1 MGTESETK
9 SREQGLATTAL
20 HTGRETTP
28 ERENSPPVFLTSSF
42 RFDSAEQ
49 ARAVFAGEEEG
60 NLYSRFTNPTVAMF
74 EERVAALEK
83 AEHAVAT
90 ASGMAAVTLVFL
102 SLLSSGEHVVISRS
116 VFGSTTNIAN
126 TLLKRMGIGV
136 SRVAL
141 SDLAA
146 WEAAITPA
154 TRMFFLETPA
164 NPTLEMVDLAALT
177 ALAHQK
183 GILVVVDNVLCT
195 PCLQRPLAL
204 GADLVVHS
212 ATKYMDGQ
220 GRVLGGVIAGGR
232 KLLMDHVYPMLRN
245 TGASLSPFN
254 AWVLFKGLET
264 LPLRMERHCD
274 NAERVAAHLAA
285 RPELAG
291 AVLYPGLPD
300 HPQRAL
306 AARQMRRFGAIV
318 CLDLGSRARAHRFM
332 DGLELAIIT
341 ANLGDSRT
349 LTTHPATTT
358 HAKLTGAERL
368 AAGIGDGLVRFS
380 IGLED
385 VEDIL
390 TDLDQAL
397 ARSAS

>member
-1 MGTESETK
+1 MSSGAES
-9 SREQGLATTAL
+9 SQRVYGVATTAL
-20 HTGRETTP
+20 HTGRDTTP
-28 ERENSPPVFLTSSF
+28 ERENSPPLFLTSSF

-60 NLYSRFTNPTVAMF
+60 NLYSRFTNPTVALF

-83 AEHAVAT
+83 AEHAVAA
-90 ASGMAAVTLVFL
+90 ASGMAAVTMVFL
-102 SLLSSGEHVVISRS
+102 SFLSAGDHVVISRS

-136 SRVAL
+136 TRVPL
-141 SDLAA
+141 SDLEA
-146 WEAAITPA
+146 WEAAVTPA
-154 TRMFFLETPA
+154 TRLFFLETPA
-164 NPTLEMVDLAALT
+164 NPTLEMVDLAAL
-177 ALAHQK
+177 ARLGRER

-195 PCLQRPLAL
+195 PCLQRPLEL
-204 GADLVVHS
+204 GVDLVVHS

-220 GRVLGGVIAGGR
+220 GRVLGGVVAGGR
-232 KLLMDHVYPMLRN
+232 KLLMDHVFPLLRN
-245 TGASLSPFN
+245 TGSSLSPFN

-274 NAERVAAHLAA
+274 NAERVAAHLAS

-300 HPQRAL
+300 HPQREL

-318 CLDLGSRARAHRFM
+318 CVDLGSRERAHRFM
-332 DGLELAIIT
+332 NGLKLAIIT

-358 HAKLTGAERL
+358 HAKLTDAERK
-368 AAGIGDGLVRFS
+368 AAGITEGLVRFS

-390 TDLDQAL
+390 NDLDAAL
-397 ARSAS
+397 DVSR

>member
-1 MGTESETK
+1 MERGAGVK
-9 SREQGLATTAL
+9 GRGFGAATIAL

-28 ERENSPPVFLTSSF
+28 ERENSPPLFLTSSF

-49 ARAVFAGEEEG
+49 ARAVFAGEEAG
-60 NLYSRFTNPTVAMF
+60 NLYSRFTNPTVALF
-74 EERVAALEK
+74 EERVAALEG

-90 ASGMAAVTLVFL
+90 ASGMAAITMVFL
-102 SLLSSGEHVVISRS
+102 ALLSAGDHVVISRS

-126 TLLKRMGIGV
+126 TLLKRMNIGV

-141 SDLAA
+141 SDLSA

-164 NPTLEMVDLAALT
+164 NPTLEMVDLEALSR
-177 ALAHQK
+177 LGRDK
-183 GILVVVDNVLCT
+183 GIWVVVDNVLCT
-195 PCLQRPLAL
+195 PCVQQPLAL

-220 GRVLGGVIAGGR
+220 GRVLGGVIAGAR
-232 KLLMDHVYPMLRN
+232 KLLMDHIYPMLRN

-264 LPLRMERHCD
+264 LPLRMDRHCD

-285 RPELAG
+285 QPGLGG

-300 HPQRAL
+300 HPQREL
-306 AARQMRRFGAIV
+306 ARRQMRRFGAIV
-318 CLDLGSRARAHRFM
+318 CLDLGSRERAHRFM

-341 ANLGDSRT
+341 ANLGDGRT

-358 HAKLTGAERL
+358 HAKLSHEERL
-368 AAGIGDGLVRFS
+368 SAGITEGLVRLS

-385 VEDIL
+385 LRDIL

-397 ARSAS
+397 ERSR

>member
-1 MGTESETK
+1 MSNGSETPQ
-9 SREQGLATTAL
+9 RAYGVATTAL

-28 ERENSPPVFLTSSF
+28 ERENSPPLFLTSSF

-60 NLYSRFTNPTVAMF
+60 NLYSRFTNPTVALF

-83 AEHAVAT
+83 AEHAVAA
-90 ASGMAAVTLVFL
+90 ASGMAAVTMVFL
-102 SLLSSGEHVVISRS
+102 SFLSAGDHVVISRS

-136 SRVAL
+136 TRVPL
-141 SDLAA
+141 SDLEA
-146 WEAAITPA
+146 WEAAVTPA
-154 TRMFFLETPA
+154 TRLFFLETPA
-164 NPTLEMVDLAALT
+164 NPTLEMVDLAAL
-177 ALAHQK
+177 ARLGRER

-195 PCLQRPLAL
+195 PCLQRPLEL
-204 GADLVVHS
+204 GVDLVVHS

-220 GRVLGGVIAGGR
+220 GRVLGGVVAGGR
-232 KLLMDHVYPMLRN
+232 KLLMDHVFPLLRN
-245 TGASLSPFN
+245 TGSSLSPFN

-285 RPELAG
+285 VPGLGG

-300 HPQRAL
+300 HPQREL
-306 AARQMRRFGAIV
+306 AVRQMRRFGAIV
-318 CLDLGSRARAHRFM
+318 CVDLGSRERAHRFM
-332 DGLELAIIT
+332 NGLKLAIIT

-358 HAKLTGAERL
+358 HAKLTDAERQ
-368 AAGIGDGLVRFS
+368 AAGITEGLVRLS

-397 ARSAS
+397 ESSL